1 MTYLAELGYSKPDH
15 YLLATRKRD
24 LTMRGRYGA
33 VGGTGTVDATRPL
46 TRPSRTVKRVL
57 VRAGYYTLQE
67 GGHTLRRS
75 GARAY
80 FDELV
85 SAGYDGALRR
95 VQSML
100 GHASS
105 SMTEQYL
112 GLDLDRQK
120 RNFDLAGKPMFTS
133 VQTRKIYG
141 VNRQAL

>member
-1 MTYLAELGYSKPDH
+1 
-15 YLLATRKRD
+15 
-24 LTMRGRYGA
+24 
-33 VGGTGTVDATRPL
+33 
-46 TRPSRTVKRVL
+46 
-57 VRAGYYTLQE
+57 
-67 GGHTLRRS
+67 
-75 GARAY
+75 
-80 FDELV
+80 
-85 SAGYDGALRR
+85 
-95 VQSML
+95 ML